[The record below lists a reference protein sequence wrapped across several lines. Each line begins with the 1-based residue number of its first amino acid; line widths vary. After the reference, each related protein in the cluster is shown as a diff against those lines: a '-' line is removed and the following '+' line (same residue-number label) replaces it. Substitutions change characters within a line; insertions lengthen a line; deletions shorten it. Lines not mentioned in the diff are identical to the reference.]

1 MNPYSD
7 FSFNLASAF
16 LQSHAKET
24 ACVSPVSLLLPLAAV
39 ASAAEGKTKDEFAK
53 VLGDSVNDPQQLL
66 REMHEICNVLN
77 DCSAVRELTNNI
89 TGAKHHVLRPDF
101 VENMRRTF
109 GDGVGMKNGSDDSV
123 TLTNITHFKED
134 RVTRFSERDEAFYS
148 TPYGVEESGETV
160 PFLHYDEEELGYT
173 KNDQYQS
180 VTIPFKTAAASGE
193 NCYMTFAMPFN
204 YSLDD
209 VIASPER
216 MAKILQCQP
225 FGGYSKAEV
234 HLPAFSL
241 KKNGSLK
248 AELEQLGLHRAF
260 DKYASA
266 IPNMVNLHLNEN
278 LYIESVNQ
286 EIMVDVNAQGAEAR
300 AKTEILM
307 SAFLSC
313 TPVKPFKT
321 ILRFNHPFLFT
332 IWLRTPSG
340 DALPL
345 FIGAKR

>member
-1 MNPYSD
+1 MNTYSN

-16 LQSHAKET
+16 LQNHAKET
-24 ACVSPVSLLLPLAAV
+24 ACVSPVSLLIPLAAV
-39 ASAAEGKTKDEFAK
+39 ASAAEGDTKDEFAK
-53 VLGDSVNDPQQLL
+53 FFGDSANDPQRLL

-77 DCSAVRELTNNI
+77 DCPAVRELTNTI
-89 TGAKHHVLRPDF
+89 TGTIGHAFRPDF
-101 VENMRRTF
+101 TENMRRTF
-109 GDGVGMKNGSDDSV
+109 GDGVGMKNGSNNSI

-134 RVTRFSERDEAFYS
+134 WVARFSERDETFYS
-148 TPYGVEESGETV
+148 TPHGVEEHGEIV
-160 PFLHYDEEELGYT
+160 PYLYYDEEELGYT

-193 NCYMTFAMPFN
+193 NCYMTFAMPFDH
-204 YSLDD
+204 SLDD
-209 VIASPER
+209 VITSPER

-266 IPNMVNLHLNEN
+266 IPNMVNLRSNEN
-278 LYIESVNQ
+278 LYIESVKQ
-286 EIMVDVNAQGAEAR
+286 EIMVDVNARGAEAR
-300 AKTEILM
+300 AETVIAM
-307 SAFLSC
+307 SAFTSC
-313 TPVKPFKT
+313 IPAVSLKT
-321 ILRFNHPFLFT
+321 VLRFNHPFLFT
-332 IWLRTPSG
+332 IWLRTPDG
-340 DALPL
+340 DTLPL

>member
-1 MNPYSD
+1 MNTYPN

-16 LQSHAKET
+16 LQNRAKET
-24 ACVSPVSLLLPLAAV
+24 VCVSPVSLLLPLAAV
-39 ASAAEGKTKDEFAK
+39 ASASEGGTKDEFAK
-53 VLGDSVNDPQQLL
+53 VLGDSVNDPQRFL
-66 REMHEICNVLN
+66 RDMYEICKVLN
-77 DCSAVRELTNNI
+77 DCSAVRELTNTI
-89 TGAKHHVLRPDF
+89 TGAKAHVFRPDF

-109 GDGVGMKNGSDDSV
+109 GDCVGMKSNSDDSV

-134 RVTRFSERDEAFYS
+134 WVTRFSEKDEAFYS

-160 PFLHYDEEELGYT
+160 PFLYYDEEELGYT

-193 NCYMTFAMPFN
+193 NCYMTFAMPFDH
-204 YSLDD
+204 SLDD
-209 VIASPER
+209 VIASAEQ

-225 FGGYSKAEV
+225 FCGYSKAEV

-241 KKNGSLK
+241 KKSGSLK
-248 AELEQLGLHRAF
+248 VELEQLGLHRAF
-260 DKYASA
+260 DKYASD

-300 AKTEILM
+300 AKTMIV
-307 SAFLSC
+307 SAISSC
-313 TPVKPFKT
+313 VVKEPPKT

-332 IWLRTPSG
+332 IWLRTSSG
-340 DALPL
+340 DELPL

>member
-1 MNPYSD
+1 MNTYSD

-16 LQSHAKET
+16 LQNRTKET
-24 ACVSPVSLLLPLAAV
+24 VCVSSVSLLLPLAAV
-39 ASAAEGKTKDEFAK
+39 ASASEGGTKDEFAK
-53 VLGDSVNDPQQLL
+53 ILGNSANDPQRLL
-66 REMHEICNVLN
+66 RDMHEICKVLN
-77 DCSAVRELTNNI
+77 DCTAIRELANTI
-89 TGAKHHVLRPDF
+89 TGAKDHVLRPDF

-134 RVTRFSERDEAFYS
+134 WVTRFSERDEAFYS
-148 TPYGVEESGETV
+148 TPCGVEESGETV
-160 PFLHYDEEELGYT
+160 PFLYYDEEELGYT

-180 VTIPFKTAAASGE
+180 VTIPFKTAVASGE
-193 NCYMTFAMPFN
+193 NCYMTFAMPFDH
-204 YSLDD
+204 SLDD

-216 MAKILQCQP
+216 MAKMLQCQP

-321 ILRFNHPFLFT
+321 ILRFNHPFLFA

>member
-1 MNPYSD
+1 MDTYSE
-7 FSFNLASAF
+7 FSFNFASAF
-16 LQSHAKET
+16 LRNNATET
-24 ACVSPVSLLLPLAAV
+24 ACASPIGLLLPLAAV
-39 ASAAEGKTKDEFAK
+39 ASAAAGATKDEFAK
-53 VLGDSVNDPQQLL
+53 VLGDSANDPQRLL
-66 REMHEICNVLN
+66 HDMHEICKVLN
-77 DCSAVRELTNNI
+77 DCSAVRELTNTI
-89 TGAKHHVLRPDF
+89 TGALDHVFQPDF

-123 TLTNITHFKED
+123 TLINITHFQED
-134 RVTRFSERDEAFYS
+134 WVTRFSERDEVFYS
-148 TPYGVEESGETV
+148 TPHGVEESGETV
-160 PFLHYDEEELGYT
+160 PFLYYDEEKLGYM

-204 YSLDD
+204 HSLDD
-209 VIASPER
+209 VIASSEQ

-225 FGGYSKAEV
+225 FCGYSKAEV

-241 KKNGSLK
+241 KKSGSLK

-260 DKYASA
+260 DKYASD

-278 LYIESVNQ
+278 LYIESVDQ
-286 EIMVDVNAQGAEAR
+286 EIMVDVNAQGAEVR
-300 AKTEILM
+300 AKTGIAM
-307 SAFLSC
+307 HAFTSC
-313 TPVKPFKT
+313 VMIEPSKM
-321 ILRFNHPFLFT
+321 ILRFDHPFLFT
-332 IWLRTPSG
+332 IWLRTPRG

>member
-7 FSFNLASAF
+7 FSFSLASAF
-16 LQSHAKET
+16 LQNHAKDT

-77 DCSAVRELTNNI
+77 DCPAVRELTNTI
-89 TGAKHHVLRPDF
+89 TGEKNHAFRTDF

-109 GDGVGMKNGSDDSV
+109 GDGVGMKTGSDDSI
-123 TLTNITHFKED
+123 TLTNITHFKEAWA
-134 RVTRFSERDEAFYS
+134 TRFSERDEAFYS
-148 TPYGVEESGETV
+148 TPHGVETHGETV
-160 PFLHYDEEELGYT
+160 PFLYYDEEQLGYT
-173 KNDQYQS
+173 KNESYQS
-180 VTIPFKTAAASGE
+180 VTIPFKTTAASGG

-204 YSLDD
+204 HSLDD
-209 VIASPER
+209 VIASPKQLE
-216 MAKILQCQP
+216 KVLKCQL
-225 FGGYSKAEV
+225 FGGYGKAEV

-241 KKNGSLK
+241 KKDGLLQ

-260 DKYASA
+260 DKYTSN
-266 IPNMVNLHLNEN
+266 IPNMVNLDPNEN
-278 LYIESVNQ
+278 LYIESVQQ

-300 AKTEILM
+300 AKTVIAC
-307 SAFLSC
+307 AFTSC
-313 TPVKPFKT
+313 VMIEPPKT

-332 IWLRTPSG
+332 IWLRTPDG
-340 DALPL
+340 GTLPL

>member
-1 MNPYSD
+1 MDTYSE
-7 FSFNLASAF
+7 FSFNFASAF
-16 LQSHAKET
+16 LRNNATET
-24 ACVSPVSLLLPLAAV
+24 ACASPIGLLLPLAAV
-39 ASAAEGKTKDEFAK
+39 ASVAAGATKDEFAK
-53 VLGDSVNDPQQLL
+53 VLGDSANDPQRLVHD
-66 REMHEICNVLN
+66 MHEICKVLN
-77 DCSAVRELTNNI
+77 DCSAVRELTNTI
-89 TGAKHHVLRPDF
+89 TGAFDHVFQPDF

-109 GDGVGMKNGSDDSV
+109 GDGVGMKNGSDDSI

-134 RVTRFSERDEAFYS
+134 WVTRFSERDEAFYS

-160 PFLHYDEEELGYT
+160 PFLYYDEEELGYT
-173 KNDQYQS
+173 KNDQSQS

-204 YSLDD
+204 HSLDD
-209 VIASPER
+209 VIASPAR
-216 MAKILQCQP
+216 MRKMLQCQP

-241 KKNGSLK
+241 KKSGSLK

-260 DKYASA
+260 DKHASA

-278 LYIESVNQ
+278 LYIESVDQ

-300 AKTEILM
+300 AKTVIAM
-307 SAFLSC
+307 RAFTSC
-313 TPVKPFKT
+313 VMIEPSKM
-321 ILRFNHPFLFT
+321 ILRFDHPFLFT
-332 IWLRTPSG
+332 IWLRTPRG

>member
-1 MNPYSD
+1 
-7 FSFNLASAF
+7 
-16 LQSHAKET
+16 
-24 ACVSPVSLLLPLAAV
+24 
-39 ASAAEGKTKDEFAK
+39 
-53 VLGDSVNDPQQLL
+53 
-66 REMHEICNVLN
+66 
-77 DCSAVRELTNNI
+77 
-89 TGAKHHVLRPDF
+89 
-101 VENMRRTF
+101 
-109 GDGVGMKNGSDDSV
+109 MKNGLDDSV

-134 RVTRFSERDEAFYS
+134 WVTRFSERDEAFYS
-148 TPYGVEESGETV
+148 TPHGVEESGETV
-160 PFLHYDEEELGYT
+160 PFLYYDEEELGYT

-180 VTIPFKTAAASGE
+180 VTIPFKTAVASGE

-204 YSLDD
+204 HSLDD

-216 MAKILQCQP
+216 MAKMMQCQP
-225 FGGYSKAEV
+225 
-234 HLPAFSL
+234 
-241 KKNGSLK
+241 
-248 AELEQLGLHRAF
+248 F
-260 DKYASA
+260 DKYASD

-321 ILRFNHPFLFT
+321 ILHFDHPFLFT
-332 IWLRTPSG
+332 IWLRTPDG
-340 DALPL
+340 DTLPL

>member
-1 MNPYSD
+1 MNTYLN
-7 FSFNLASAF
+7 FSFNLASTF
-16 LQSHAKET
+16 LQNHAKKT

-39 ASAAEGKTKDEFAK
+39 ASASEGGTKDEFAK
-53 VLGDSVNDPQQLL
+53 VLGDSANDPQRLL
-66 REMHEICNVLN
+66 HDMHEICKVLN
-77 DCSAVRELTNNI
+77 DCSAVRELTNTI
-89 TGAKHHVLRPDF
+89 TGEKDHAFQSDF
-101 VENMRRTF
+101 AENMRHTF
-109 GDGVGMKNGSDDSV
+109 GDGVGMKNGSGDSI

-134 RVTRFSERDEAFYS
+134 WVARFSERDETFYS
-148 TPYGVEESGETV
+148 TPHGVEEHGETV
-160 PFLHYDEEELGYT
+160 PFLYYDEEELGYT

-180 VTIPFKTAAASGE
+180 VTIPFKAAVASEE
-193 NCYMTFAMPFN
+193 NCYMTFAMPFDH
-204 YSLDD
+204 SLDD

-216 MAKILQCQP
+216 MGKMLQCQP

-260 DKYASA
+260 DKYASD
-266 IPNMVNLHLNEN
+266 IPNMVNLDPNEN
-278 LYIESVNQ
+278 LYIESVAQ
-286 EIMVDVNAQGAEAR
+286 EIMVGVNAQGAEAR
-300 AKTEILM
+300 AKTVIAM
-307 SAFLSC
+307 RAFTSC
-313 TPVKPFKT
+313 VMIQPPKP
-321 ILRFNHPFLFT
+321 ILRFNHPFPFT